1 MKKFIIAITALLVC
15 SPASADWSKEDR
27 SRFAELL
34 WISEAEDNVD
44 TKIRMVRFIKCIT
57 KYYEQQYP
65 FAKVLEK
72 WNSTDIDARWLSE
85 FIDVNDRCDEM
96 IRNNEDSTNT

>member
-15 SPASADWSKEDR
+15 SPASADWTKEDR
-27 SRFAELL
+27 SRFTELL

-72 WNSTDIDARWLSE
+72 LNSTDIDARWLSE
-85 FIDVNDRCDEM
+85 FIDVNDRCNEM
-96 IRNNEDSTNT
+96 ILNNEDSTNT